1 MDQVTQLLE
10 RARDGD
16 ASARDRLLE
25 ITYDELRRLADGYM
39 RKERAGNTMQA
50 TALVHSACV
59 HLLQGE
65 EVPGKNRG
73 QFLAYLAKSMRSI
86 LVDYARSRGRLKR
99 GAGRRRE
106 PLADQLEIAG
116 APTSD
121 LIDLS
126 EALDRLALADG
137 RKAEVVELKYFGGL
151 TNIEAAD
158 ALGISVATV
167 ERDWDVAKL
176 WLLRE
181 LGEGQSNA
189 P

>member
-1 MDQVTQLLE
+1 M
-10 RARDGD
+10 
-16 ASARDRLLE
+16 
-25 ITYDELRRLADGYM
+25 
-39 RKERAGNTMQA
+39 
-50 TALVHSACV
+50 
-59 HLLQGE
+59 
-65 EVPGKNRG
+65 
-73 QFLAYLAKSMRSI
+73 
-86 LVDYARSRGRLKR
+86 KR

-121 LIDLS
+121 LIYLS

-151 TNIEAAD
+151 TNTEAAD

-181 LGEGQSNA
+181 LGEGKSNDKG
-189 P
+189 

>member
-1 MDQVTQLLE
+1 MEQVTQLLE
-10 RARDGD
+10 RARGGD

-25 ITYDELRRLADGYM
+25 ITYDELRRLADSYM

-59 HLLQGE
+59 HLLQSE
-65 EVPGKNRG
+65 EIPGNNRG
-73 QFLAYLAKSMRSI
+73 QFLAYLAKSMRNI

-126 EALDRLALADG
+126 EALDRLALADC
-137 RKAEVVELKYFGGL
+137 RKADVVELKYFGGL
-151 TNIEAAD
+151 TNIEAAE

-181 LGEGQSNA
+181 LGQGKSNDK
-189 P
+189 

>member
-73 QFLAYLAKSMRSI
+73 QFLAYLAKSMR
-86 LVDYARSRGRLKR
+86 
-99 GAGRRRE
+99 
-106 PLADQLEIAG
+106 
-116 APTSD
+116 
-121 LIDLS
+121 
-126 EALDRLALADG
+126 
-137 RKAEVVELKYFGGL
+137 
-151 TNIEAAD
+151 
-158 ALGISVATV
+158 
-167 ERDWDVAKL
+167 
-176 WLLRE
+176 
-181 LGEGQSNA
+181 
-189 P
+189 